1 MKSFIVIG
9 AGKFGHY
16 FCKFLSKEDA
26 EIMIVDGDEEK
37 LSDMLSYVSSAKV
50 GDCTRRDV
58 VKGLGVED
66 FDEAVVCVPES
77 FQNSLQIVDLLN
89 EYGAKNITAV
99 ASTEIQAKFLLK
111 NGADHI
117 IFPDRDMS
125 ERLAVAIANDS
136 IFDFLKLSEDHAI
149 YEIIPPKRWITQ
161 SILAVD
167 VRRRHSVNIIAVK
180 TPEGRLFLP
189 GPDYV
194 FNAEDHLIVFGKD
207 KDIEKLT

>member
-16 FCKFLSKEDA
+16 FCKFLSREDV

-58 VKGLGVED
+58 VQGLGVED

-77 FQNSLQIVDLLN
+77 FQNILQIVDLLN

-207 KDIEKLT
+207 RDIEKLT

>member
-1 MKSFIVIG
+1 MKSFLVIG

-16 FCKFLSKEDA
+16 FCKFLSGKDA
-26 EIMIVDGDEEK
+26 EIMIVDGDEDK

-50 GDCTRRDV
+50 CDCTRRDV
-58 VKGLGVED
+58 MKGLGVED
-66 FDEAVVCVPES
+66 FDEAVVCIPDS

-89 EYGAKNITAV
+89 EFGAKNITAV
-99 ASTEIQAKFLLK
+99 ASTEVQAKFLLK

-136 IFDFLKLSEDHAI
+136 IFDFLKLSDDHGI
-149 YEIIPPKRWITQ
+149 YEIVPPKRWLSQ
-161 SILAVD
+161 SILSVD
-167 VRRRHSVNIIAVK
+167 VRKRHSVNIIAVK
-180 TPEGRLFLP
+180 TPDGSIFLP

-194 FNAEDHLIVFGKD
+194 FNTSDHLMVFGKD
-207 KDIEKLT
+207 RDVEKLT

>member
-9 AGKFGHY
+9 AGKFGHF
-16 FCKFLSKEDA
+16 FCQYLSREDA
-26 EIMIVDGDEEK
+26 EIMIVDGDEDK

-89 EYGAKNITAV
+89 EFGAKSITAV

-117 IFPDRDMS
+117 VFPDRDMS
-125 ERLAVAIANDS
+125 ERLAVSIANDS
-136 IFDFLKLSEDHAI
+136 IFDFLKLSDDHGI
-149 YEIIPPKRWITQ
+149 YEIIPPKRWLEQ
-161 SILAVD
+161 SVLAVD
-167 VRRRHSVNIIAVK
+167 VRRRYHVNIIAVK
-180 TPEGRLFLP
+180 TPAGRIFIP

-194 FNAEDHLIVFGKD
+194 FNSEDHLLIFGKD
-207 KDIEKLT
+207 HDIEKLT

>member
-16 FCKFLSKEDA
+16 FCKFLSNEDA

-136 IFDFLKLSEDHAI
+136 IFDFLKLSDDHAI
-149 YEIIPPKRWITQ
+149 YEIIPPKRWISQ

-167 VRRRHSVNIIAVK
+167 VRRRHSVNIVAVK

-194 FNAEDHLIVFGKD
+194 FNGEDHLIVFGKD

>member
-16 FCKFLSKEDA
+16 FCKFLSREDV

>member
-1 MKSFIVIG
+1 MKSFLVIG

-16 FCKFLSKEDA
+16 FCKFLSEKDA
-26 EIMIVDGDEEK
+26 EIMIVDGDEDK

-50 GDCTRRDV
+50 CDCTRRDV
-58 VKGLGVED
+58 MKGLGVED
-66 FDEAVVCVPES
+66 FDEAVVCIPDS

-89 EYGAKNITAV
+89 EFGAKNITAV
-99 ASTEIQAKFLLK
+99 ASTEVQAKFLLK

-136 IFDFLKLSEDHAI
+136 IFDFLKLSDDHGI
-149 YEIIPPKRWITQ
+149 YEIVPPKRWLSQ
-161 SILAVD
+161 SILSVD
-167 VRRRHSVNIIAVK
+167 VRKRHSVNIIAVK
-180 TPEGRLFLP
+180 TPDGSIFLP

-194 FNAEDHLIVFGKD
+194 FNTSDHLMVFGKD
-207 KDIEKLT
+207 RDIEKLT

>member
-16 FCKFLSKEDA
+16 FCKFLSREGA
-26 EIMIVDGDEEK
+26 EIMIVDGEEDK

-99 ASTEIQAKFLLK
+99 ASTEIQARFLLK
-111 NGADHI
+111 NGADHV

-136 IFDFLKLSEDHAI
+136 IFDFLKLSDDHGI
-149 YEIIPPKRWITQ
+149 YEIVPPKRWLSQ
-161 SILAVD
+161 SILSVD
-167 VRRRHSVNIIAVK
+167 VRRRHNVNIIAVK
-180 TPEGRLFLP
+180 TQEGRLFLP

-194 FNAEDHLIVFGKD
+194 FNTEEHLIVFGKD
-207 KDIEKLT
+207 KDVEKLT

>member
-16 FCKFLSKEDA
+16 FCKFLSNEDA
-26 EIMIVDGDEEK
+26 EIMIVDGDEDK

-58 VKGLGVED
+58 VKGLGVDD

-77 FQNSLQIVDLLN
+77 FQNSLQIVDLLK
-89 EYGAKNITAV
+89 EFGARNVTAV

-117 IFPDRDMS
+117 VFPDRDMS

-136 IFDFLKLSEDHAI
+136 IFDFVKLSDDHGI
-149 YEIIPPKRWITQ
+149 YEIVPPKRWLSQ
-161 SILAVD
+161 SVLAVD
-167 VRRRHSVNIIAVK
+167 VRKKHNVNIIAVK
-180 TPEGRLFLP
+180 TPDGRIFLP
-189 GPDYV
+189 GADYI
-194 FNAEDHLIVFGKD
+194 FNSSDHLMVFGKNS
-207 KDIEKLT
+207 DIDRLT

>member
-16 FCKFLSKEDA
+16 FCKFLSREDA

-194 FNAEDHLIVFGKD
+194 FNAEEHLIVFGKD

>member
-16 FCKFLSKEDA
+16 FCKFLSREGA
-26 EIMIVDGDEEK
+26 EIMIVDGDEDK

-89 EYGAKNITAV
+89 ECGAKNITAV

-136 IFDFLKLSEDHAI
+136 IFDFLKLSDDHGI
-149 YEIIPPKRWITQ
+149 YEIIPPKRWLSQ
-161 SILAVD
+161 SILSVD
-167 VRRRHSVNIIAVK
+167 VRRRHNVNIIAVK
-180 TPEGRLFLP
+180 TQEGRLFLP

-194 FNAEDHLIVFGKD
+194 LNTEEHLILFGKD
-207 KDIEKLT
+207 KDVEKLT

>member
-16 FCKFLSKEDA
+16 FCKFLSREDV

-77 FQNSLQIVDLLN
+77 FQNSLQIVDLLS
-89 EYGAKNITAV
+89 EFGAKNITAV

-117 IFPDRDMS
+117 IVPDHDMS

>member
-16 FCKFLSKEDA
+16 FCKFLSREGA
-26 EIMIVDGDEEK
+26 EIMIVDGDEDK

-89 EYGAKNITAV
+89 ECGAKNITAV

-136 IFDFLKLSEDHAI
+136 IFDFLKLSDDHGI
-149 YEIIPPKRWITQ
+149 YEIIPPKRWLSQ
-161 SILAVD
+161 SILSVD
-167 VRRRHSVNIIAVK
+167 VRRRHNVNIIAVK
-180 TPEGRLFLP
+180 TQEGRLFLP

-194 FNAEDHLIVFGKD
+194 FNTEEHLILFGKD
-207 KDIEKLT
+207 KDVEKLT

>member
-16 FCKFLSKEDA
+16 FCKFLSKEDV

-58 VKGLGVED
+58 IKGLGVED

-77 FQNSLQIVDLLN
+77 FQNSLQIVDLLK
-89 EYGAKNITAV
+89 EFGAKNVTAV

-117 IFPDRDMS
+117 VFPDRDMS

-136 IFDFLKLSEDHAI
+136 IFDFLKISEDHAI
-149 YEIIPPKRWITQ
+149 YEIIPPKRWIAQ

-167 VRRRHSVNIIAVK
+167 VRRRHNVNIIAVK

-194 FNAEDHLIVFGKD
+194 FNGEDHLIVFGKD

>member
-58 VKGLGVED
+58 VQGLGVED

-180 TPEGRLFLP
+180 TPEDRLFLP

>member
-1 MKSFIVIG
+1 MKSFLVIG

-16 FCKFLSKEDA
+16 FCKFLSGEGA
-26 EIMIVDGDEEK
+26 EIMIVDGDEDK

-50 GDCTRRDV
+50 CDCTRRDV
-58 VKGLGVED
+58 MKGLGVED
-66 FDEAVVCVPES
+66 FDEAVVCIPDS

-89 EYGAKNITAV
+89 EFGAKNITAV
-99 ASTEIQAKFLLK
+99 ASTEVQAKFLLK

-136 IFDFLKLSEDHAI
+136 IFDFLKLSDDHGI
-149 YEIIPPKRWITQ
+149 YEIVPPKRWLSQ
-161 SILAVD
+161 SILSVD
-167 VRRRHSVNIIAVK
+167 VRKRHSVNIIAVK
-180 TPEGRLFLP
+180 TPDGSIFLP

-194 FNAEDHLIVFGKD
+194 FNTSDHLMVFGKD
-207 KDIEKLT
+207 RDVEKLT